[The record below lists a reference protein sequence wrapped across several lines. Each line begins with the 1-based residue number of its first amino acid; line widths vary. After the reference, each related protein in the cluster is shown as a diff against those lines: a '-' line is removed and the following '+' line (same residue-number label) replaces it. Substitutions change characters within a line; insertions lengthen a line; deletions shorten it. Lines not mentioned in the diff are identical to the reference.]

1 MSKLKSPFQ
10 SILRPLKPF
19 EIYPLNVICG
29 CCHLVMALGT
39 GLETSWRNFVRILS
53 KVLLKT
59 LIDIVPSYNNE
70 IIHVFI
76 VLLNY
81 CLPKHLLT
89 IAKSF
94 AIVFKIPATPIHCSL
109 TFQPS
114 FVLQSTI
121 GGFNIF
127 LMDMNYHYWIHPYQF
142 CIQRTKNCI
151 KNISILSYQQ
161 IHFFQTKPNLS
172 IIKTFFYDDLLL
184 SILFPYL

>member
-1 MSKLKSPFQ
+1 MCVFKPVSICYHIVGKIEKPPSEHFETIKAIWKIWKIPFKCYMWLLSFGHGIGDWSK
-10 SILRPLKPF
+10 
-19 EIYPLNVICG
+19 
-29 CCHLVMALGT
+29 
-39 GLETSWRNFVRILS
+39 TSWRNFVRIFS

-121 GGFNIF
+121 GGSNIF

-142 CIQRTKNCI
+142 CIQRTKNSI
-151 KNISILSYQQ
+151 KNISILN
-161 IHFFQTKPNLS
+161 T
-172 IIKTFFYDDLLL
+172 LL
-184 SILFPYL
+184 STNTFLSN

>member
-1 MSKLKSPFQ
+1 
-10 SILRPLKPF
+10 
-19 EIYPLNVICG
+19 
-29 CCHLVMALGT
+29 MALGT

-70 IIHVFI
+70 IIHVLI
-76 VLLNY
+76 VHLNY

-121 GGFNIF
+121 GGSNIF

-142 CIQRTKNCI
+142 CIQRTKNSI

-172 IIKTFFYDDLLL
+172 IIKTWVFFIIIY
-184 SILFPYL
+184 FCPYFFRTCNSCNCCNQNTNL